1 MIATPRFPAMI
12 TCLGLL
18 LAATHALA
26 EEKKTDPKVKK
37 PLKLEACEL
46 GSTNNVHRLGK
57 IYLAGQPSAADFA
70 TAKKND
76 GIKTVINLRTPGEM
90 RFDEKGV
97 LKGLNIEYH
106 YLPFGAPETLKDE
119 IFEKSLKV
127 LGDKKKQPVLM
138 HCASANRVGAIWLVH
153 RVLTD
158 KIAYDK
164 ALKEAKEVGLR
175 FPPYEAIA
183 KRYIEKAQ
191 AKAEAK
197 ARTKPPTK

>member
-1 MIATPRFPAMI
+1 MIATLRITAMMV
-12 TCLGLL
+12 CLSLL

-26 EEKKTDPKVKK
+26 EDKKADPKVKK
-37 PLKLEACEL
+37 PPKLEACEL
-46 GSTNNVHRLGK
+46 GGTNNVHRLGN

-70 TAKKND
+70 LAKKND
-76 GIKTVINLRTPGEM
+76 GIKTVINLRTPLEM

-106 YLPFGAPETLKDE
+106 YLPFGPPESLKDE

-127 LGDKKKQPVLM
+127 LGDKKKQPVLL

-158 KIAYDK
+158 KVAFDK

-175 FPPYEAIA
+175 SPPYEAIA
-183 KRYIEKAQ
+183 KRYIEKAR
-191 AKAEAK
+191 AK
-197 ARTKPPTK
+197 ARSKKSEKK